1 MTKGE
6 CNKIGH
12 KKRPAENYL
21 RLSLALK
28 AKNGKHVN
36 LLTLKTIQSY
46 PGECFFPFGYL
57 NNSFNSIRRLLS
69 KHDICEYINK

>member
-28 AKNGKHVN
+28 AKNGKQVN
-36 LLTLKTIQSY
+36 LLTLETIQ
-46 PGECFFPFGYL
+46 L
-57 NNSFNSIRRLLS
+57 NPRAFSSFSATLLIDFYE
-69 KHDICEYINK
+69 KKPA

>member
-36 LLTLKTIQSY
+36 LLTLKTIQLY
-46 PGECFFPFGYL
+46 PGGFFAFWL
-57 NNSFNSIRRLLS
+57 VNSLSSIR
-69 KHDICEYINK
+69 KIVIKANP

>member
-28 AKNGKHVN
+28 AKNGKQVN
-36 LLTLKTIQSY
+36 LLTLETIQLN
-46 PGECFFPFGYL
+46 PRAFFPF
-57 NNSFNSIRRLLS
+57 SATLLIDFYE
-69 KHDICEYINK
+69 KNA